1 MRIDRPFLALLF
13 FIAFSQVPVFSQTK
27 PAFDPY
33 TDEIKDKLPPLS
45 VLIDSAIATDP
56 NVQFKMSQ
64 KIVEHCKLKEVQYN
78 WSRNMG
84 LDANLGYGTFD
95 YLYNSSLGG
104 NNTPSTYTTSQN
116 LNQYGVGAFIRFPVF
131 DLMDRRNQIKIA
143 KITITQSQQM
153 IEERIKEIRNL
164 VISQY
169 NNLIVKQHLL
179 KIHQKALETTRIN
192 MQMAEN
198 EFTNGT
204 ISLTEYSRISEIV
217 SSEEAAFETSKMDFQ
232 NAYMLFEE
240 LVGMKL
246 NIY

>member
-1 MRIDRPFLALLF
+1 M
-13 FIAFSQVPVFSQTK
+13 PVFSQTK
-27 PAFDPY
+27 PAFDPI
-33 TDEIKDKLPPLS
+33 TEEIKDKLPPLS
-45 VLIDSAIATDP
+45 ILIDSAIATDP
-56 NVQFKMSQ
+56 NLQFKMNQ
-64 KIVEHCKLKEVQYN
+64 KIVEQCKLKEARYN

-84 LDANLGYGTFD
+84 IDANLGYGTFD

-104 NNTPSTYTTSQN
+104 QNPSTYTTSQN

-131 DLMDRRNQIKIA
+131 DVMDRRNQIKIA
-143 KITITQSQQM
+143 KITTNQAQQM
-153 IEERIKEIRNL
+153 VEERIKEIRNL
-164 VISQY
+164 VITQY

-179 KIHQKALETTRIN
+179 KIHQKALETIKIN

-204 ISLTEYSRISEIV
+204 ISLTEYSRIFEIV

-240 LVGMKL
+240 LVGIKF